1 MAELKTLL
9 DVDYITRDEKAVIRL
24 FYKEDDDRKIVE
36 VTDFQPYFY
45 AVPEDTGA
53 LIEDLKRFNNIVK
66 SLQVFN

>member
-53 LIEDLKRFNNIVK
+53 LI
-66 SLQVFN
+66 